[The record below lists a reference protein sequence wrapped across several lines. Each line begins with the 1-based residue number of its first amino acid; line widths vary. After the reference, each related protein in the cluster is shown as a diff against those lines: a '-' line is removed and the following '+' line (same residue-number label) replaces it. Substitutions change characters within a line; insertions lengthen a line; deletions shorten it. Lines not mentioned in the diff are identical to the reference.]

1 MLSRVIAGSRVS
13 LIVGLLAVIIA
24 CVIGTTL
31 GMIAGYFGGIVDDII
46 NRTSEAVRVIPQI
59 VFAIALCAVFGG
71 GILNLAIVLGISN
84 TTVYIRM
91 MRSQVLSIKERDYIM
106 AGKLQGNS
114 NFRLMF
120 HHILPN
126 SISPIIVTMTQ
137 QVGNT
142 ILSEAGLSF
151 LGLGISKPTAT
162 WGALVNGGRSF
173 LLTNPIYSLAPG
185 IAIALLVICLN
196 TLGDG
201 VRDALYLTALVPAYA
216 TVLLASGKGFS
227 ASGFYMLAF
236 VLIYVVEWLIKL
248 VLIPG
253 IHLFLVL
260 EVLNHVSSEKKL
272 EKLAEFIESAVT
284 KIMKAS
290 IKIVAGIGIVQAM
303 IAPAK
308 DKISESLIL
317 KSFQAIPGVGR
328 LGQGAGE
335 IMLGC
340 AMLIKNSVG
349 MAAIIVLF
357 FIVLTPLVKTLIF
370 SLMYRLLSAALQP
383 VSDNRIVEGIEA
395 VARAGN
401 MYYIV
406 IRDASILFFIVIA
419 IVCASTS
426 FMGG

>member
-1 MLSRVIAGSRVS
+1 MNDISLKQLEVFVAVVEYGGFTRAAEELFFNQSTISAHISLLEQALGKELFVRSNRRHVRLTSDGEQVYPIAKRILGDCDTLRTLFATEKAGQTLSLGASTVPGQYLLPDYLSNFLKKEKDFRYSLRRGDSAQVHQMLKDGEISLGFVGAISEPNTVDYYPLAEDKLVLVTPNTPYYRQLQENGTYGRDLLSRVIAGSRVS

-31 GMIAGYFGGIVDDII
+31 GMIAGYFGGVVDDII

-201 VRDALYLTALVPAYA
+201 VRDALDPRLR
-216 TVLLASGKGFS
+216 G
-227 ASGFYMLAF
+227 
-236 VLIYVVEWLIKL
+236 
-248 VLIPG
+248 
-253 IHLFLVL
+253 
-260 EVLNHVSSEKKL
+260 EV
-272 EKLAEFIESAVT
+272 
-284 KIMKAS
+284 
-290 IKIVAGIGIVQAM
+290 
-303 IAPAK
+303 
-308 DKISESLIL
+308 
-317 KSFQAIPGVGR
+317 
-328 LGQGAGE
+328 
-335 IMLGC
+335 
-340 AMLIKNSVG
+340 
-349 MAAIIVLF
+349 
-357 FIVLTPLVKTLIF
+357 
-370 SLMYRLLSAALQP
+370 
-383 VSDNRIVEGIEA
+383 
-395 VARAGN
+395 
-401 MYYIV
+401 
-406 IRDASILFFIVIA
+406 
-419 IVCASTS
+419 
-426 FMGG
+426 